1 MWIRL
6 SDPSLSFV
14 LSILEHCLHVCSPI
28 LCMYLHIVDLLS
40 VTMLSLLNAMK
51 LKRSLDHRKSF
62 KFVYNGKAKR
72 RATDGKRNPITT
84 AHSTRQFHAISSYI
98 LVGRQCLK
106 WMCSEYEYRLL
117 HCTIGRWAH
126 VSPLPDHGPHC
137 CCVATRAGDEGPQF
151 SQSQRRPL
159 IEAGLTTD

>member
-1 MWIRL
+1 MIIW
-6 SDPSLSFV
+6 SGPSLSFV
-14 LSILEHCLHVCSPI
+14 LSLLTDRLHDCSPI

-72 RATDGKRNPITT
+72 QATDGQRNLITT

-106 WMCSEYEYRLL
+106 WLCSEYEYRLL

-137 CCVATRAGDEGPQF
+137 CVAARAGDEGPQF
-151 SQSQRRPL
+151 YNHGEGPL
-159 IEAGLTTD
+159 LETGLAGIVS

>member
-1 MWIRL
+1 MIIR
-6 SDPSLSFV
+6 SGPSLSFV
-14 LSILEHCLHVCSPI
+14 LSLLTDCLHDCSPI

-51 LKRSLDHRKSF
+51 LKPSLDHRKSF

-72 RATDGKRNPITT
+72 QATDGQRNLITT

-137 CCVATRAGDEGPQF
+137 YVAARAGKEGQ
-151 SQSQRRPL
+151 
-159 IEAGLTTD
+159 